1 MQSLPHYQFLI
12 DFSLSVNEK
21 YFSNTNESVK
31 LLIEIIVPYIK
42 KSVNQK
48 FLERDKKLLW

>member
-1 MQSLPHYQFLI
+1 MQSLPHYQFPI
-12 DFSLSVNEK
+12 DFSLSANEK
-21 YFSNTNESVK
+21 HFSNTNESVK

>member
-1 MQSLPHYQFLI
+1 MQSLPHYQFPI

-21 YFSNTNESVK
+21 HFSNTNESVK
-31 LLIEIIVPYIK
+31 LLIEIIVPY
-42 KSVNQK
+42 SVNQK